1 MVFAP
6 SIADAYG
13 SDSFPS
19 ITDAIYKYKKNPGSS
34 KEIIE
39 EIKLEISIVTFA
51 IYSATSLLNEPID
64 FNRYN

>member
-1 MVFAP
+1 MIFAP

-19 ITDAIYKYKKNPGSS
+19 ITDAIYDYNKNPGS

-39 EIKLEISIVTFA
+39 EIKLQISIVTFS
-51 IYSATSLLNEPID
+51 IYSATSILNEPID
-64 FNRYN
+64 FKRYN

>member
-1 MVFAP
+1 MIFAP

-19 ITDAIYKYKKNPGSS
+19 ITDAIYYYNKNPGS

-39 EIKLEISIVTFA
+39 EIKLQISIVTFA
-51 IYSATSLLNEPID
+51 IYSATSILNEPID
-64 FNRYN
+64 FKRYN